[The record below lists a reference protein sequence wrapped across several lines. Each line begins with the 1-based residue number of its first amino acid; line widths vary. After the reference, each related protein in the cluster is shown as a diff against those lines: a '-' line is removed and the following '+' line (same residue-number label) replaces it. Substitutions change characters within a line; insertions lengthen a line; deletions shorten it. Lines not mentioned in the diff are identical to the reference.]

1 MYEQRRCLMRTTPI
15 VTKIIIFIHKITTY
29 TQTRDTKIKWRH
41 AIMKDDQYNND
52 SEYTSNQDDFT
63 STSHVNE
70 QNTDSKQ
77 EVESIDHYDT
87 EFTADAPAI
96 NPHESS
102 RSEVRK
108 YDKRTNM
115 KVRAQHGWGWLALS
129 VAVISFFIWT
139 IFFAI
144 IGGVLGVYAIRKNS
158 LILGN
163 AAIIL
168 SMFAVIFRLMVNP
181 II

>member
-1 MYEQRRCLMRTTPI
+1 
-15 VTKIIIFIHKITTY
+15 
-29 TQTRDTKIKWRH
+29 
-41 AIMKDDQYNND
+41 MKDDQYHNE
-52 SEYTSNQDDFT
+52 SENSSNENEFT
-63 STSHVNE
+63 STSHVND
-70 QNTDSKQ
+70 QNTDSGQ
-77 EVESIDHYDT
+77 GDQSIDNYDT

-102 RSEVRK
+102 RSEVKK

-144 IGGVLGVYAIRKNS
+144 VGGVLGVYAIRKNS
-158 LILGN
+158 LVLGN

>member
-1 MYEQRRCLMRTTPI
+1 MDDNQ
-15 VTKIIIFIHKITTY
+15 HK
-29 TQTRDTKIKWRH
+29 
-41 AIMKDDQYNND
+41 NG
-52 SEYTSNQDDFT
+52 SEHQSNQDDFET
-63 STSHVNE
+63 TSHVNE
-70 QNTDSKQ
+70 QNANSEQEKQ
-77 EVESIDHYDT
+77 SISNYDT

-115 KVRAQHGWGWLALS
+115 KVRAQHGWGWLAIS
-129 VAVISFFIWT
+129 VSVISLFIWT

-144 IGGVLGVYAIRKNS
+144 IGAALGVYAIRKNS

-163 AAIIL
+163 AAIVL
-168 SMFAVIFRLMVNP
+168 SMFAVVFRLMINP

>member
-1 MYEQRRCLMRTTPI
+1 
-15 VTKIIIFIHKITTY
+15 
-29 TQTRDTKIKWRH
+29 
-41 AIMKDDQYNND
+41 MKDDQYNND

-163 AAIIL
+163 ACHYIIDVCSHFPTDGKPNYLELNKQKAGNERIFSSPAL
-168 SMFAVIFRLMVNP
+168 S
-181 II
+181 